1 MRKVTLRP
9 AVRGEEARW
18 LFWDPHLPR
27 PRFRELAEAGR
38 ALWIYDGEEKAGLLR
53 WGYFWDEIPFLN
65 LIWLHECC
73 RRQGTGRAAMALWE
87 ERLRAEGFRAA
98 MTSTQADEE
107 AQHFY
112 RKLGYRDTGSLILT
126 LPGLEQPTE
135 LILIKDL
142 SV

>member
-1 MRKVTLRP
+1 
-9 AVRGEEARW
+9 
-18 LFWDPHLPR
+18 
-27 PRFRELAEAGR
+27 
-38 ALWIYDGEEKAGLLR
+38 
-53 WGYFWDEIPFLN
+53 
-65 LIWLHECC
+65 
-73 RRQGTGRAAMALWE
+73 MALWE